1 MEGYTTS
8 NVRLFF
14 RKFGASIVF
23 SEMIS
28 AKSLNL
34 KNKRTLKKIRFT
46 DEERPIGI
54 QIFGSDKETL
64 IEAAKFIEGEFFPDF
79 IDINMGCPAKKIVKS
94 GAGAA
99 LLREPDKTL
108 NLIES
113 IVKAVNLPVTVKTR
127 IGFEKE
133 LKKDFFISLKNA
145 GVHFITIHGRLAKDF
160 FSSSVNWD
168 YIEEVSSYNLPIIGN
183 GDIFKP
189 NDAQNILNKRNVKSI
204 MIGRGA
210 LSDPYI
216 FLKIKGEEGKIP
228 EKKELFF
235 INFLNERG
243 EDFITIKKFSYFIFR
258 EKRNVKRIRE
268 MINNSKNI
276 DDILKICDIW
286 YNYD

>member
-1 MEGYTTS
+1 
-8 NVRLFF
+8 
-14 RKFGASIVF
+14 
-23 SEMIS
+23 
-28 AKSLNL
+28 
-34 KNKRTLKKIRFT
+34 
-46 DEERPIGI
+46 
-54 QIFGSDKETL
+54 
-64 IEAAKFIEGEFFPDF
+64 
-79 IDINMGCPAKKIVKS
+79 
-94 GAGAA
+94 
-99 LLREPDKTL
+99 
-108 NLIES
+108 
-113 IVKAVNLPVTVKTR
+113 
-127 IGFEKE
+127 

-189 NDAQNILNKRNVKSI
+189 KDAQNILNKRNVKSI